1 MTTLTEEQVDV
12 LHHYKEL
19 LASIDE
25 GFEYILSSFSV
36 YSKTEGDVILNDI
49 FTAFNQVI
57 LVNTD
62 LQVLFEKDAH
72 MVAAIEDFEE
82 VVSAAEKMD
91 GLFEKSQEKQ
101 QVVQQILYPAYK
113 NWFDEIVPLLISK
126 IQH

>member
-1 MTTLTEEQVDV
+1 MSTLTEEQVDE

-19 LASIDE
+19 LTSIEE
-25 GFEYILSSFSV
+25 GFEYILASFSD

-49 FTAFNQVI
+49 FVAFNQVI
-57 LVNTD
+57 LVNAAI
-62 LQVLFEKDAH
+62 QVLFKKDAH

-101 QVVQQILYPAYK
+101 QVVHQTLYPTYK
-113 NWFDEIVPLLISK
+113 SWFDEIVPLLISK

>member
-1 MTTLTEEQVDV
+1 MSTLTEEQVNV

-19 LASIDE
+19 LASIKE
-25 GFEYILSSFSV
+25 GFEYILASFSD
-36 YSKTEGDVILNDI
+36 YSKTEGDVILIDV
-49 FTAFNQVI
+49 FAAFNQVI
-57 LVNTD
+57 LVNAD

-72 MVAAIEDFEE
+72 MVAAIEAFEE
-82 VVSAAEKMD
+82 VVSAVEKMD

-101 QVVQQILYPAYK
+101 QVIQQTLYPAYK